1 MTDCPHVTA
10 VIRSVYPGYPV
21 DQWYLDRGTAVHEA
35 VRLAL
40 QNRLD
45 WATVDPRIE
54 GRVRAALKFV
64 ADTKMVVLGVEV
76 NVTSVVY
83 RYTGRLDLVGDI
95 DDTRTLVDWKG
106 GPVETA
112 DMQMAAY
119 AEAHNEQEKTWGRVK
134 QAIAIITHDDGTY
147 TSQVYRDLRTPHREF
162 LAVLTLYRRKQ
173 RLGG

>member
-1 MTDCPHVTA
+1 MTTCPHVTE

-76 NVTSVVY
+76 NVTSMVY
-83 RYTGRLDLVGDI
+83 RYTGRLDLLGDI

-106 GPVETA
+106 GPVETT

-119 AEAHNEQEKTWGRVK
+119 ADAYNDDHPKAEEVK

-147 TSQVYRDLRTPHREF
+147 TSQVYRDLRTPHREY
-162 LAVLTLYRRKQ
+162 LAALTLYRRKQ
-173 RLGG
+173 RKGG